1 MKNKL
6 LLFVLSAVIFTSCT
20 TLYKSGQTPD
30 DVYYSPVRQYGEVTK
45 RQENRREE
53 RQDYYRDYNEDRQI
67 RMGIGDPRWRY
78 LDNDISYNPYMYG
91 YNYGYYYNPYY
102 YPLPVYNPVVVVTT
116 PNPKVSTPRVVNLNS
131 YGNGYVNTNT
141 VVNPKTGIPVTTPV
155 RSYNNGSRVGNAI
168 RSIVTPQG
176 QRYNNSNSTNNTQTN
191 RTYTPAAPRS
201 STPASSSS
209 SSGSVTRPVRS
220 GVKN

>member
-6 LLFVLSAVIFTSCT
+6 LLFAVLVVAFTSCT

-30 DVYYSPVRQYGEVTK
+30 DVYYSPVRQYGEATK
-45 RQENRREE
+45 QQDNRRE
-53 RQDYYRDYNEDRQI
+53 DNIDYNEDRQI

-78 LDNDISYNPYMYG
+78 LDNDISYNPYLYG

-102 YPLPVYNPVVVVTT
+102 YSLPVYNPVIVVTT
-116 PNPKVSTPRVVNLNS
+116 PNPKVTTPRIVNLNS
-131 YGNGYVNTNT
+131 YGNGYTNTNT
-141 VVNPKTGIPVTTPV
+141 VINPKTGALVTTPI
-155 RSYNNGSRVGNAI
+155 RSYNNGSRVGNTI

-176 QRYNNSNSTNNTQTN
+176 QRYNNSNTPYQNNNTSQN
-191 RTYTPAAPRS
+191 RTYTPAPRS
-201 STPASSSS
+201 SSPSPS
-209 SSGSVTRPVRS
+209 SSGSVSRPVRS

>member
-6 LLFVLSAVIFTSCT
+6 LLFVLSVVTFTSCT

-30 DVYYSPVRQYGEVTK
+30 DVYYSPVRQYGEITK
-45 RQENRREE
+45 QEETRHEE
-53 RQDYYRDYNEDRQI
+53 STDYNEDRQI

-78 LDNDISYNPYMYG
+78 LDNDISYNPYLYG

-102 YPLPVYNPVVVVTT
+102 YSLPVYNPVIVVTT
-116 PNPKVSTPRVVNLNS
+116 PNPKTSTPRIVNLNS

-141 VVNPKTGIPVTTPV
+141 AINPKTGKPVTMPI
-155 RSYNNGSRVGNAI
+155 RSYNNGSRLGNAI
-168 RSIVTPQG
+168 RSIVTPQTP
-176 QRYNNSNSTNNTQTN
+176 RYNNSNTPYQNNTNTTQSN
-191 RTYTPAAPRS
+191 RTYTPAPS
-201 STPASSSS
+201 STPSSSS
-209 SSGSVTRPVRS
+209 SSSTISRPVRS

>member
-1 MKNKL
+1 MKNRL
-6 LLFVLSAVIFTSCT
+6 LLFVLSVVAFTSCT

-30 DVYYSPVRQYGEVTK
+30 DVYYSPVRQYGEVTT
-45 RQENRREE
+45 QREE
-53 RQDYYRDYNEDRQI
+53 RTDDYNNYNEDRQI

-116 PNPKVSTPRVVNLNS
+116 PNPKVSTPRMVNLNT

-141 VVNPKTGIPVTTPV
+141 TVNPKTGIPVTMPV
-155 RSYNNGSRVGNAI
+155 RSYNSGSRVGNVL
-168 RSIVTPQG
+168 RNIVTPQAS
-176 QRYNNSNSTNNTQTN
+176 RYNNSNSNSNNSQSN
-191 RTYTPAAPRS
+191 RTYTPAPARSSSS
-201 STPASSSS
+201 STPA